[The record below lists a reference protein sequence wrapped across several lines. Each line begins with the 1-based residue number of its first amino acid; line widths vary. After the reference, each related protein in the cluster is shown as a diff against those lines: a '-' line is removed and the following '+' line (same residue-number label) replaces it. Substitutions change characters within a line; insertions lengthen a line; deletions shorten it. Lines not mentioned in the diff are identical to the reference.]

1 MEKKKIYIY
10 PNKPKWKHDYGQPKN
25 YIDGMSD
32 NFETIYSQI
41 SIISGSFSKYYLVDI
56 GDGVIHYQ
64 IINKGDFMYQYSAF
78 GVNIRKRVV
87 QLSPLTSQI
96 PGWAQNTHAD
106 IQDSVFSIVVVR
118 VE

>member
-41 SIISGSFSKYYLVDI
+41 SIISGSFSKCYLVDI

-96 PGWAQNTHAD
+96 PGLAQNTHAD